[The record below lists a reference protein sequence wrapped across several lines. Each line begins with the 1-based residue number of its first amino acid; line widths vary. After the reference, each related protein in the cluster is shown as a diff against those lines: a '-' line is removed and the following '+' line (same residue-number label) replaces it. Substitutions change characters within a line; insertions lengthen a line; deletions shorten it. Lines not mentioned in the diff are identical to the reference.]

1 MTHIYIFFKKESA
14 IYICIY
20 IEVDNVF
27 LKIFGLLRTKYYIK
41 KIRLILQRSA
51 CVRVFKSR
59 VNVSQM
65 NPKDKK
71 NKPFF
76 FFFEIVSTYSVRS

>member
-1 MTHIYIFFKKESA
+1 MCV
-14 IYICIY
+14 CIY

-41 KIRLILQRSA
+41 KIRLILQRRA

-71 NKPFF
+71 NKTFF
-76 FFFEIVSTYSVRS
+76 FF

>member
-59 VNVSQM
+59 VNVSQRT
-65 NPKDKK
+65 KK
-71 NKPFF
+71 TKPFFF